1 MQLHKVLQGLSV
13 LSAITSPMAIAAVD
27 GQIGDTSSGRLVIRL
42 DLNQGIQIANLQDI
56 EISVSGQATEDV
68 VTSHRF
74 CVRGNT
80 GGNYTI
86 TAFSDQAGMI
96 LKSISEETFQSR

>member
-27 GQIGDTSSGRLVIRL
+27 GQIGDTSSGRVVIRL

-74 CVRGNT
+74 CVRASARS
-80 GGNYTI
+80 YS
-86 TAFSDQAGMI
+86 TARH
-96 LKSISEETFQSR
+96 ETTSCSTARSASRRNSR